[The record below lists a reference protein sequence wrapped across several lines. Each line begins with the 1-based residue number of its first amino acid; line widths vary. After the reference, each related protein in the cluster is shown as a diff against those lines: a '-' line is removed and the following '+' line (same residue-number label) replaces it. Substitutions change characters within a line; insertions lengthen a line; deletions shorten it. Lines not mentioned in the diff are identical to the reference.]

1 MQCQNWT
8 RSRNTRTAAQPG
20 GPQPGIL
27 HCAYL
32 VIRKTIKAAT
42 QSPACVWTR
51 AKPSRSYCGHTRG
64 RSKRRALEG
73 EISKVIQSV
82 SSDEMRK
89 QVLKGMRAKTEP
101 GGVILVQRAYTERDT
116 GIV

>member
-32 VIRKTIKAAT
+32 VIRKTLKAPRAEVKDFAT
-42 QSPACVWTR
+42 
-51 AKPSRSYCGHTRG
+51 
-64 RSKRRALEG
+64 LEG

-89 QVLKGMRAKTEP
+89 QLLKGMRAKTEP

-116 GIV
+116 GIVSAGWLQSTAKYADH